1 MRKLFINQLFLS
13 ENSHTILPYLKAK
26 KGTIDCPREFS
37 LNSIKSMPEALKLPL
52 NSDVLSL
59 ANMNLEMPEFDE
71 HLKDLALDYLF
82 ANWKP
87 QETGPEMQAF
97 IIDLKKKVREVDVVD
112 DSGKSGNSMISIFEQ
127 AVSNFQKYRFFCQ
140 YDWRLA
146 HWGTDLDICS
156 VASSTFT
163 IPTPYIEFETSG
175 LPPIVALRNLADTF
189 PSVRFLLQYRK
200 PHDKQWF
207 KMSIFPSLPFGY

>member
-1 MRKLFINQLFLS
+1 MRKFFINQLYLS

-26 KGTIDCPREFS
+26 KDIIDCPGEFS

-59 ANMNLEMPEFDE
+59 AKMNLEMPEFDE
-71 HLKDLALDYLF
+71 HLKDLALDHLF
-82 ANWKP
+82 TDWKP
-87 QETGPEMQAF
+87 QKTGPEMQAF
-97 IIDLKKKVREVDVVD
+97 ILDLREKVRKVDVAN
-112 DSGKSGNSMISIFEQ
+112 DSEKSGNSMISIFEQ

-140 YDWRLA
+140 YDWRLT

-156 VASSTFT
+156 VVSSTFT
-163 IPTPYIEFETSG
+163 IPTTYIEFETSG

-189 PSVRFLLQYRK
+189 PSVRFLLQYRNSL
-200 PHDKQWF
+200 DKDWI
-207 KMSIFPSLPFGY
+207 KKSIFPSLPFGY